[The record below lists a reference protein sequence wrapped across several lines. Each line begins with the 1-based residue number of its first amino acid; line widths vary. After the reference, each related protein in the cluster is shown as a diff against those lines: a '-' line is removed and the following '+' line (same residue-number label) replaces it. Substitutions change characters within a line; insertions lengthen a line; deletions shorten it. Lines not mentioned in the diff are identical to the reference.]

1 MSDIREVTVGDKV
14 IKFEFNKFAKQANGS
29 VMVSC
34 GDTQVLVT
42 VCAASS
48 PKEGQ
53 DFFPLTVD
61 YLEKF
66 YATGRIPG
74 GFVKRETKPSDL
86 EALTSRVI
94 DRPLRPCFPEE
105 YMSDTQ
111 IVATVVSYDPKHH
124 PSSLALIGASTALM
138 ISDIPFNGPV
148 AALRIGFQDGKYI
161 LDPDVTITTDL
172 DLNVACK
179 PDAILMVEAG
189 ANFLSEA
196 QMLDAINHGHKLM
209 KPLFD
214 MQLEVQKAFGVPKR
228 EVAKKVIDTA
238 LVDQIRSSAKA
249 EVAKAFAVSDK
260 ADRSKALKDIGKNLA
275 AALNPDNDSAK
286 AKEISVYYED
296 LKYNM
301 MRAQILDEKRRIG
314 GRGYAD
320 IRDITCET
328 KTLKRPHGSSLF
340 QRGETQAL
348 GIVTLG
354 SGEDEQRVDTIQF
367 NSVKKSFM
375 LHYNFP
381 PFSVGEARPLR
392 TLSRREMGH
401 GALAE
406 RALVP
411 VIPPAN
417 KFGYTIR
424 LVSETLE
431 SNGSSS
437 MAAVCAG
444 TMAMLDAGVP
454 IKEPVAGIAMGLIKE
469 GDKYAI
475 LSDILGDE
483 DHLGDMDFK
492 VCGSKSGITALQ
504 MDIKIGGLT
513 QEIMEKALA
522 QAKQGRT
529 HILSKMEQAIST
541 PGELSEYAPRI
552 FQIKIPNDRIRDLIG
567 PGGKTVKKIIA
578 DTGVK
583 IDISDDG
590 MVSIVSPDVASA
602 EAAKQA
608 IRGITTDPEIGAIYL
623 GTVKKIMDFGA
634 FIEIKPGTEGLCH
647 ISELE
652 EARVNKVTD
661 ILNEGDEVMV
671 KVLDID
677 RQGKVKLSRKAALNT
692 KPEV

>member
-1 MSDIREVTVGDKV
+1 
-14 IKFEFNKFAKQANGS
+14 
-29 VMVSC
+29 
-34 GDTQVLVT
+34 
-42 VCAASS
+42 
-48 PKEGQ
+48 
-53 DFFPLTVD
+53 
-61 YLEKF
+61 
-66 YATGRIPG
+66 
-74 GFVKRETKPSDL
+74 
-86 EALTSRVI
+86 
-94 DRPLRPCFPEE
+94 
-105 YMSDTQ
+105 
-111 IVATVVSYDPKHH
+111 
-124 PSSLALIGASTALM
+124 
-138 ISDIPFNGPV
+138 
-148 AALRIGFQDGKYI
+148 
-161 LDPDVTITTDL
+161 
-172 DLNVACK
+172 
-179 PDAILMVEAG
+179 
-189 ANFLSEA
+189 
-196 QMLDAINHGHKLM
+196 
-209 KPLFD
+209 
-214 MQLEVQKAFGVPKR
+214 
-228 EVAKKVIDTA
+228 
-238 LVDQIRSSAKA
+238 
-249 EVAKAFAVSDK
+249 
-260 ADRSKALKDIGKNLA
+260 
-275 AALNPDNDSAK
+275 
-286 AKEISVYYED
+286 
-296 LKYNM
+296 
-301 MRAQILDEKRRIG
+301 
-314 GRGYAD
+314 
-320 IRDITCET
+320 
-328 KTLKRPHGSSLF
+328 
-340 QRGETQAL
+340 
-348 GIVTLG
+348 
-354 SGEDEQRVDTIQF
+354 
-367 NSVKKSFM
+367 
-375 LHYNFP
+375 
-381 PFSVGEARPLR
+381 
-392 TLSRREMGH
+392 
-401 GALAE
+401 
-406 RALVP
+406 
-411 VIPPAN
+411 
-417 KFGYTIR
+417 
-424 LVSETLE
+424 
-431 SNGSSS
+431 

-529 HILSKMEQAIST
+529 HILSKMEQAISI

-652 EARVNKVTD
+652 DARVNKVTD

-677 RQGKVKLSRKAALNT
+677 RQGKVKLSRKAALNK